1 MSLPLLFAVAA
12 PYSGFMTIISGLG
25 PRARAFF
32 SDIKGPWGP
41 SGGDEPEGGDKPQ
54 GGDGPWGQPPKRRKG
69 SASSASRN
77 VTSLDEF
84 LRRGRERFGGDGGG
98 FQSGPSSKLI
108 KWAVLGVVIAWLLF
122 TSFHVI
128 APGEQGVV
136 TRFGRYSHT
145 LGPGVGMTLPLPIDR
160 VQAVDV
166 ENIRT
171 MELGSASTETL
182 MLTGDQN
189 IIDIA
194 YSVRWNI
201 RDPELYLFEL
211 AQPEETIR
219 EVAESA
225 MRAVVA
231 QVSLEDAIGDGRGEI
246 ENDVTERM
254 QRILN
259 GYRSGVDIQGIA
271 IRQADPPQSVNE
283 AFKEVTAAQQDAQ
296 SYINR
301 ANAYSTQLTQKAE
314 GEAAAFDKVYEE
326 YRLSPEV
333 TRRRMYYETMEQIL
347 QKVPKTIIEAPGVT
361 PYLPLPEVQ
370 KQTQQQHQQEQQR
383 QQQRGGGQ

>member
-1 MSLPLLFAVAA
+1 MPLFFANTP
-12 PYSGFMTIISGLG
+12 PYSGCMTIFPGLG
-25 PRARAFF
+25 RRARALF
-32 SDIKGPWGP
+32 SDNKGPWGP
-41 SGGDEPEGGDKPQ
+41 AGNEPEGPGENPP
-54 GGDGPWGQPPKRRKG
+54 GGPWGETPNRKRGGR
-69 SASSASRN
+69 SAQRQ

-84 LRRGRERFGGDGGG
+84 LRKSRARFGGGGG
-98 FQSGPSSKLI
+98 GLPGRPASSL
-108 KWAVLGVVIAWLLF
+108 VLWGIVALALVWIFF
-122 TSFHVI
+122 TSFHII

-145 LGPGVGMTLPLPIDR
+145 LRSGVGMTLPSPIDR
-160 VQAVDV
+160 VRKLDV
-166 ENIRT
+166 ENIR
-171 MELGSASTETL
+171 EINLGSASEETL

-194 YSVRWNI
+194 YQVRWNI

-211 AQPEETIR
+211 AQPDETIK

-225 MRAVVA
+225 MRAVIA
-231 QVSLEDAIGDGRGEI
+231 TVSLDDAIGEGRGDI
-246 ENDVTERM
+246 ENRVTERM
-254 QRILN
+254 QRILDA
-259 GYRSGVDIQGIA
+259 YRSGVLIQGIA
-271 IRQADPPQSVNE
+271 IRQADPPQTVNE

-301 ANAYSTQLTQKAE
+301 ANAYSTQLTQKAQ
-314 GEAAAFDKVYEE
+314 GEAAAFDKVYEQ
-326 YRLSPEV
+326 YRLAPEV

-370 KQTQQQHQQEQQR
+370 KQSQQQQQQE
-383 QQQRGGGQ
+383 QRGGGQ

>member
-1 MSLPLLFAVAA
+1 LPLFFAKAA

-41 SGGDEPEGGDKPQ
+41 AGGSDPEGGDKAQ
-54 GGDGPWGQPPKRRKG
+54 GGNGPWGEPPKRNRGG
-69 SASSASRN
+69 SAGPRN

-84 LRRGRERFGGDGGG
+84 LRKGRARFGGDGSG
-98 FQSGPSSKLI
+98 FQNGPSSKLI
-108 KWAVLGVVIAWLLF
+108 KWGILALVLAWLIF
-122 TSFHVI
+122 TSFHVV
-128 APGEQGVV
+128 APGERGVV
-136 TRFGRYSHT
+136 TQFGRYSRT
-145 LGPGVGMTLPLPIDR
+145 LGPGVGMTLPAPIEA
-160 VQAVDV
+160 VQKVDV

-171 MELGSASTETL
+171 MELGSASSETL

-194 YSVRWNI
+194 YSVRWKI
-201 RDPELYLFEL
+201 KDPELYLFQL
-211 AQPEETIR
+211 ANPDETIN

-231 QVSLEDAIGDGRGEI
+231 QVSLDDAIGDGRGEI
-246 ENDVTERM
+246 EANVNDRM
-254 QRILN
+254 QRILDA
-259 GYRSGVDIQGIA
+259 YRSGVSIQGIA
-271 IRQADPPQSVNE
+271 IRQADPPSSVNE

-301 ANAYSTQLTQKAE
+301 ANAYAIQLTEKAE
-314 GEAAAFDKVYEE
+314 GEAAAFDKVYEQ
-326 YRLSPEV
+326 YRLSPDV

-370 KQTQQQHQQEQQR
+370 RQTQQQPQA

>member
-1 MSLPLLFAVAA
+1 
-12 PYSGFMTIISGLG
+12 MTIISGLG

-41 SGGDEPEGGDKPQ
+41 SGGGDEPEGGDRPQ
-54 GGDGPWGQPPKRRKG
+54 GNNGPWGEPPKRKKGGG
-69 SASSASRN
+69 SASSSN

-84 LRRGRERFGGDGGG
+84 LRKGRERFGSGGGG
-98 FQSGPSSKLI
+98 FQSGPSTKLI
-108 KWAVLGVVIAWLLF
+108 KWAVLGVVLAWIFF
-122 TSFHVI
+122 TSFHVVS
-128 APGEQGVV
+128 PGESGVV
-136 TRFGRYSHT
+136 TQFGRYHRT
-145 LGPGVGMTLPLPIDR
+145 LGPGVGMTMPLPFER
-160 VQAVDV
+160 VQKVDV
-166 ENIRT
+166 ESIRT
-171 MELGSASTETL
+171 AEIGSASTETL

-201 RDPELYLFEL
+201 RDPELFLFSL
-211 AQPEETIR
+211 AQPEETIN

-225 MRAVVA
+225 MRAVIA
-231 QVSLEDAIGDGRGEI
+231 QVTLEDAIGDGRGDI
-246 ENDVTERM
+246 ENRVTERM
-254 QRILN
+254 RIILDA
-259 GYRSGVDIQGIA
+259 YRSGVQIQGIA

-301 ANAYSTQLTQKAE
+301 ANAYATQLTQKAQ
-314 GEAAAFDKVYEE
+314 GESAAFDKVYEE
-326 YRLSPEV
+326 YRLAPEV

-370 KQTQQQHQQEQQR
+370 RQTQEQHQQQR
-383 QQQRGGGQ
+383 TQQQQRGGGQ

>member
-1 MSLPLLFAVAA
+1 MFL
-12 PYSGFMTIISGLG
+12 GLG
-25 PRARAFF
+25 PRARALF

-41 SGGDEPEGGDKPQ
+41 PGGGDPEDGGEPKGS
-54 GGDGPWGQPPKRRKG
+54 GPWGQEPKRKRSG
-69 SASSASRN
+69 SSPRQ

-84 LRRGRERFGGDGGG
+84 LRKGRERFGGGGG
-98 FQSGPSSKLI
+98 SGFPEGTNAKWI
-108 KWAVLGVVIAWLLF
+108 KWGIAAVILAWLIF
-122 TSFHVI
+122 TSFHVV
-128 APGEQGVV
+128 APGERGVV

-145 LGPGVGMTLPLPIDR
+145 LGPGVGMTLPAPIEA
-160 VQAVDV
+160 VQKVDV

-171 MELGSASTETL
+171 MELGSASAETL

-194 YSVRWNI
+194 YSVRWNL
-201 RDPELYLFEL
+201 RDPELYLFKL

-246 ENDVTERM
+246 ETNVKDRM
-254 QRILN
+254 QRILDA
-259 GYRSGVDIQGIA
+259 YQAGVVIQGIA

-301 ANAYSTQLTQKAE
+301 ANAYAIQLTEKAE
-314 GEAAAFDKVYEE
+314 GEAAAFDKVYEQ
-326 YRLSPEV
+326 YRLSPDV

-347 QKVPKTIIEAPGVT
+347 QKVPKTIVEAPGVT

-370 KQTQQQHQQEQQR
+370 KQQQQQP

>member
-1 MSLPLLFAVAA
+1 LSLPLFFAGTA
-12 PYSGFMTIISGLG
+12 PYSGCMTIISGLG

-41 SGGDEPEGGDKPQ
+41 SGGEEPEGGDRPK
-54 GGDGPWGQPPKRRKG
+54 GNSPWGEPPKRKKGGG
-69 SASSASRN
+69 SATSRN
-77 VTSLDEF
+77 VTSIDDF
-84 LRRGRERFGGDGGG
+84 LRKGRERFGGDGGG
-98 FQSGPSSKLI
+98 FESGSLGKWI
-108 KWAVLGVVIAWLLF
+108 KWGVLALILLWLLSS
-122 TSFHVI
+122 SFHVI
-128 APGEQGVV
+128 SPGERGVV

-145 LGPGVGMTLPLPIDR
+145 LGPGVGMTMPLPIER
-160 VQAVDV
+160 VQALDV

-171 MELGSASTETL
+171 VEIGSASTETL

-201 RDPELYLFEL
+201 RDPELYLFQL
-211 AQPEETIR
+211 AQPDETIT

-225 MRAVVA
+225 MRAVIA
-231 QVSLEDAIGDGRGEI
+231 TVSLEDAIGDGRGEI
-246 ENDVTERM
+246 ENRVTERM
-254 QRILN
+254 QRILDA
-259 GYRSGVDIQGIA
+259 YRSGVFIQGIA
-271 IRQADPPQSVNE
+271 IRQADPPQTVNE

-301 ANAYSTQLTQKAE
+301 ANAYSTQLTQKAQ
-314 GEAAAFDKVYEE
+314 GEAAAFDKVYEQ
-326 YRLSPEV
+326 YRLSPLV

-370 KQTQQQHQQEQQR
+370 KQTQQQQQQEQQR

>member
-1 MSLPLLFAVAA
+1 
-12 PYSGFMTIISGLG
+12 MTMFSGLG

-41 SGGDEPEGGDKPQ
+41 SGGGEPEGGEPPS
-54 GGDGPWGQPPKRRKG
+54 GGPWGETPKRRR
-69 SASSASRN
+69 SSAGAPRQ

-84 LRRGRERFGGDGGG
+84 LRKSRERFGGDGGG
-98 FQSGPSSKLI
+98 LSGGPSGKLI
-108 KWAVLGVVIAWLLF
+108 KWAILALVLAWLIF

-128 APGEQGVV
+128 APGERGVV

-145 LGPGVGMTLPLPIDR
+145 LGPGVGMTLPAPVER
-160 VQAVDV
+160 VQKVDV

-211 AQPEETIR
+211 AQPDETIR

-225 MRAVVA
+225 MRAVIA

-246 ENDVTERM
+246 ENRVAERM
-254 QRILN
+254 QTILDA
-259 GYRSGVDIQGIA
+259 YQAGVVIQGIA
-271 IRQADPPQSVNE
+271 IRQADPPATVNE

-301 ANAYSTQLTQKAE
+301 ANAYAIQLTEKAQ

-326 YRLSPEV
+326 YRLAPEV

-370 KQTQQQHQQEQQR
+370 RQTQQQQPQG